1 MVNRYTKKETKIISA
16 TDIHVSSLFFDS
28 KGDLYY
34 TGWKYS
40 DKNHNSSDTYLF
52 EYLNGQSKKITELSY
67 IINVDENNIFFM
79 SINGEIEKYD
89 ISSGEIFKINFK
101 CINCRTENNNLTVHS
116 ILPNNSIVIFTD
128 GQITSSEPYV
138 INGTTFYNNS
148 FNEYYL
154 NLYNCEVGIL
164 LDPISTF
171 NNILFGQNCMLEV
184 SFDMSHTSSLK
195 IYYYFNK
202 RYAKFTESDIDA
214 LPIQDFFLNGNYLYL
229 LQQHTE
235 EDPANSYL
243 SCIDITNGHYILRL
257 TLTPSEF
264 PIEGIQANDGSY
276 YIAVD
281 KIIKENKQG
290 VYLQKYL
297 YKFDTQSNQLIE
309 IWKDSIR
316 KEAEDENPI
325 IIDISDGFIWVYQYH
340 GDGSGIY
347 KYVKRIAIGDS

>member
-1 MVNRYTKKETKIISA
+1 
-16 TDIHVSSLFFDS
+16 
-28 KGDLYY
+28 
-34 TGWKYS
+34 
-40 DKNHNSSDTYLF
+40 
-52 EYLNGQSKKITELSY
+52 
-67 IINVDENNIFFM
+67 
-79 SINGEIEKYD
+79 
-89 ISSGEIFKINFK
+89 
-101 CINCRTENNNLTVHS
+101 
-116 ILPNNSIVIFTD
+116 
-128 GQITSSEPYV
+128 
-138 INGTTFYNNS
+138 
-148 FNEYYL
+148 
-154 NLYNCEVGIL
+154 
-164 LDPISTF
+164 
-171 NNILFGQNCMLEV
+171 MLEV
-184 SFDMSHTSSLK
+184 SFDMSHTSSLT
-195 IYYYFNK
+195 IYDYFNK